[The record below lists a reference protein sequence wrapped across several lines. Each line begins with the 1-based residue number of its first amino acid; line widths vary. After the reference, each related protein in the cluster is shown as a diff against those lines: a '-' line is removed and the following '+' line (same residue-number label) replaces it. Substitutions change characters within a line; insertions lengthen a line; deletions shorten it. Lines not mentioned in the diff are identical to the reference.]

1 MNGMT
6 DALLLLLVPAVP
18 LLLALPALRRR
29 LPWPVQL
36 ALLPAMV
43 ILFVPG
49 SLCFDLNW
57 VLLGGSGLA
66 VDGLARW
73 WLAMSIVA
81 WGAASVILYSR
92 ASGEDGEGIQTTWF
106 LLSMAA
112 QLAAVV
118 AADLV
123 SFFAFSS
130 LMGYAFFGLLVFR
143 ANAEAQRA
151 GRIYLVF
158 LVLADI
164 ILFEALLIVGVSS
177 NDPGFTSLAAGT
189 AMPPGASFALVLAFC
204 GFALKVAIWPV
215 HLWLAAAIAS
225 SRPAIV
231 LCIWIAPVA
240 TGLLGMLRWMTLGD
254 TASSPAAVFLQ
265 VLGGAAILY
274 AAMYGLAR
282 ARRQQVSAF
291 IIIAVTGAVTLALGT
306 GLADPGM
313 WERHAGILPV
323 FIVGVGLGLTI
334 LTVARA
340 WLERTRTYPT
350 PAAAPVI
357 PASYW
362 YERWGE
368 AVVRWIREQAL
379 VNLPRLR
386 ASTLVYWHK
395 RSQREKWMRRLDAG
409 EQYFSVWAIAILLA
423 VILSILFVI
432 VGLFSG
438 SGRVS

>member
-1 MNGMT
+1 MNAMT
-6 DALLLLLVPAVP
+6 AVPLMLLVPAVP

-29 LPWPVQL
+29 LPWAVHL
-36 ALLPAMV
+36 ALLPATV
-43 ILFVPG
+43 LLFIPG
-49 SLCFDLNW
+49 SLTFDLSW

-66 VDGLARW
+66 VDGLSRW
-73 WLAMSIVA
+73 WLAMSVVA
-81 WGAASVILYSR
+81 WGAASIILYSR
-92 ASGEDGEGIQTTWF
+92 GNAEDGEEIQTTWF
-106 LLSMAA
+106 LLSMAG
-112 QLAAVV
+112 QLGAVV

-123 SFFAFSS
+123 SFFTFSS

-164 ILFEALLIVGVSS
+164 ILFEALLIVGGSS
-177 NDPGFTSLAAGT
+177 NDPGFTRLATGT
-189 AMPPGASFALVLAFC
+189 AMSPGASLSLVLAFC
-204 GFALKVAIWPV
+204 GFALKAAIWPV
-215 HLWLAAAIAS
+215 HVWLPTAIAS

-240 TGLLGMLRWMTLGD
+240 TGLLGILRWMTLGE
-254 TASSPAAVFLQ
+254 TASSSAAVLLQ

-282 ARRQQVSAF
+282 ARRQQTTAY

-313 WERHAGILPV
+313 WERYAGILPL

-340 WLERTRTYPT
+340 WLERTETCSA

-357 PASYW
+357 PASCW
-362 YERWGE
+362 YERWEE
-368 AVVRWIREQAL
+368 AVVQWIREQAL
-379 VNLPRLR
+379 VNLPTLR
-386 ASTLVYWHK
+386 ASTLVYWDK
-395 RSQREKWMRRLDAG
+395 MSQRKKWMRRLDAG
-409 EQYFSVWAIAILLA
+409 EQYFSVWALAILLA
-423 VILSILFVI
+423 VILAILFVI

-438 SGRVS
+438 SGRMS